1 MQDLQPPN
9 SHPMEILDQ
18 ENHNMPSISLKLPTL
33 RPLRFLL
40 AVCVSA
46 LLFFTSAFPAY
57 ATTSSPTKG
66 EDQML
71 KIEKKSLEAI
81 GDDPYTLEDEI
92 DETNPGLNGVQGAAD
107 QDKMISPADA
117 KADGATSF
125 IDQVKNSVENITGKD

>member
-1 MQDLQPPN
+1 
-9 SHPMEILDQ
+9 MEILDQ

-46 LLFFTSAFPAY
+46 LLFFSSAFPAY
-57 ATTSSPTKG
+57 ATTTSSPTKG

-81 GDDPYTLEDEI
+81 GDDPYTLKDEI

-107 QDKMISPADA
+107 KDKMISPADA

>member
-1 MQDLQPPN
+1 
-9 SHPMEILDQ
+9 MEILDQ

-46 LLFFTSAFPAY
+46 LLFFSSAFPAY
-57 ATTSSPTKG
+57 AATSSPTKG

-81 GDDPYTLEDEI
+81 GDDPYTLKDEV
-92 DETNPGLNGVQGAAD
+92 DKTNPGLNGVQGSAD
-107 QDKMISPADA
+107 QDQMISPEDA
-117 KADGATSF
+117 KTSGATSF
-125 IDQVKNSVENITGKD
+125 TEQVKNAVENIKGKD

>member
-1 MQDLQPPN
+1 
-9 SHPMEILDQ
+9 MEILDQ

-81 GDDPYTLEDEI
+81 GDDPYTLKDEI

-107 QDKMISPADA
+107 QDKMISPQDA

>member
-1 MQDLQPPN
+1 M
-9 SHPMEILDQ
+9 S
-18 ENHNMPSISLKLPTL
+18 SISLKLPTL

-81 GDDPYTLEDEI
+81 GDDPYTLKDEI
-92 DETNPGLNGVQGAAD
+92 DETNPGLNGVQGTAD
-107 QDKMISPADA
+107 KDKMISPADA

-125 IDQVKNSVENITGKD
+125 TEQVKNAVENIKGKD

>member
-1 MQDLQPPN
+1 
-9 SHPMEILDQ
+9 MEILDQ